1 MTSGAFFLPGGEA
14 RVLERALAALGTS
27 TANRGLPAIGEAG
40 RVRLEAAIDRLLAA
54 VAGGLVAAIPT
65 GGARIDGLGRQLR
78 AQFRGFAQSLLRGL
92 LETLRETLA
101 ETFAQALPGL
111 AQPSA
116 RPQGFAS
123 LGVSLARLAAPALL
137 GAPLSP
143 FGGLARGGRV
153 APGRAFLVGEA
164 GPELFVPPA
173 AGEIVPSERLST
185 ASGARINVVQNFDFR
200 GADLAAVAALRR
212 EADRIKR
219 ALIAEITTSAQ
230 RGGAFARLPR
240 V

>member
-1 MTSGAFFLPGGEA
+1 MTTGAFFLPGREA
-14 RVLERALAALGTS
+14 RALERALAGLGATG
-27 TANRGLPAIGEAG
+27 AGGGLPFFGSAG
-40 RVRLEAAIDRLLAA
+40 RARLEAAIDRLLAA

-92 LETLRETLA
+92 LETLRATLA
-101 ETFAQALPGL
+101 EALARAIPGL
-111 AQPSA
+111 SQPSA
-116 RPQGFAS
+116 RGQGFAA
-123 LGVSLARLAAPALL
+123 LGASLARIALPALT
-137 GAPLSP
+137 GAPISP

-173 AGEIVPSERLST
+173 AGEIVPNERLSA

-219 ALIAEITTSAQ
+219 ALVAEIAASAQ